1 MVWPEVQRG
10 ASTKWFLQSSQAMTT
25 TEPPSPTINPMPDED
40 QGDDVEEDGARSL
53 PFHRLLGR
61 AHVPVEAMKL
71 CLNGSILLG
80 FHNGGMEMW
89 DGAGERV
96 RVLEGHAAR

>member
-40 QGDDVEEDGARSL
+40 QGDMEEDGARSL